1 MTNPTV
7 LSSSTITGDDVRNP
21 AGEDLGSIKDLM
33 IDLATGT
40 VRFAVVSFGGFLGM
54 GNKLFA
60 VPFEALLLDTDKKC
74 FVLNVDKAKLENAP
88 GFEPDNWPNFA
99 DPTFADSVS
108 SYYAKPTSSTPPS
121 ETAR

>member
-1 MTNPTV
+1 MTKPTV

-21 AGEDLGSIKDLM
+21 AGENLGSIKDLM
-33 IDLATGT
+33 IDLTTGT

-60 VPFEALLLDTDKKC
+60 VPFEALQLDTDKKG

-88 GFEPDNWPNFA
+88 GFEPDNWPDFA
-99 DPTFADSVS
+99 DQAFADSVS
-108 SYYAKPTSSTPPS
+108 SYYAS
-121 ETAR
+121 